1 MILIAVGYKCLS
13 KMLSNLNLMKRLFDI
28 LTSLVLLTLMS
39 PLLVMVGIAISVE
52 SKGPII
58 FRQDRVGFNGK
69 IFRINKFRSM
79 FFTNN
84 EPGSYYTEKNDPRI
98 TRVGRFIRDTSLDE
112 LPQLINVLTGD
123 MSIVGPRP
131 DLLIQKTE
139 YAAAD
144 WDLRNTVRPGITG
157 LAQISGRSNS
167 TFENRLYHDIKYSKT
182 HNFFLDLKI
191 IVKTIQVVLLRN
203 NLN

>member
-1 MILIAVGYKCLS
+1 
-13 KMLSNLNLMKRLFDI
+13 MKRLFDI

-39 PLLVMVGIAISVE
+39 PLLVMVAIAISVE

-84 EPGSYYTEKNDPRI
+84 GPGSYYTEKNDPRI

-112 LPQLINVLTGD
+112 LPQLINVLIGD

-131 DLLIQKTE
+131 DLLLQKSE
-139 YAAAD
+139 YAPAD
-144 WDLRNTVRPGITG
+144 WDIRNTVRPGITG

-167 TFENRLYHDIKYSKT
+167 TFENRLHHDIKYART

-191 IVKTIQVVLLRN
+191 ILKTVQVVFVRK

>member
-1 MILIAVGYKCLS
+1 
-13 KMLSNLNLMKRLFDI
+13 MKRLFDI
-28 LTSLVLLTLMS
+28 IASLVLLILMS
-39 PLLVMVGIAISVE
+39 PLLIIVSIAISVE
-52 SKGPII
+52 SKGPFI
-58 FRQDRVGFNGK
+58 FRQDRVGLNGK
-69 IFRINKFRSM
+69 LFRINKFRSM

-84 EPGSYYTEKNDPRI
+84 EPGSYYTEKNDHRI

-139 YAAAD
+139 YGAAD

-157 LAQISGRSNS
+157 LAQVSGRSNS
-167 TFENRLYHDIKYSKT
+167 TFENRLHHDIEYAKT
-182 HNFFLDLKI
+182 HNFLLDLKI
-191 IVKTIQVVLLRN
+191 ILKTVQVVFLRK